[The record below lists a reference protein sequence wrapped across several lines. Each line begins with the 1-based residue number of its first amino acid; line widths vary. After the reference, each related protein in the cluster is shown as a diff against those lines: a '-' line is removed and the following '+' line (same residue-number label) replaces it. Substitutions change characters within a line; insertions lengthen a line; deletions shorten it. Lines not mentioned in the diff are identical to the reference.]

1 MSPSLKALRTV
12 LIRGVLILVHICI
25 FFVNLHLRLLI
36 SLASISGLPT
46 AAHPRLPLAFTLT
59 IPIVS
64 FDQRLMQ
71 PAIVVFNPHQLRVQP
86 GIFTHGKRFLLLKQ
100 LQLSAQLL
108 GHMLT
113 ALRFSEPIPQ
123 VFHLQAL
130 LHKVSFDL
138 PDRLVR
144 VLEVLLQIEILAFQ
158 GLQALKVGLALL
170 QLAP

>member
-46 AAHPRLPLAFTLT
+46 AAHPRLPLTLT

-71 PAIVVFNPHQLRVQP
+71 PAIVVFNPHKLRVQP
-86 GIFTHGKRFLLLKQ
+86 GIFTHRKRFLLLEQ

-113 ALRFSEPIPQ
+113 ALRFSEPLPQ

-158 GLQALKVGLALL
+158 GLQALEVGLALL